1 MLTRWVSLLSGLFFF
16 VVSVCLPL
24 QADART
30 KQNGQTLYVPAYSY
44 IYHGNKEAKL
54 NLTTTLSIRNTSR
67 KESIRVLSVEFYDTD
82 GKLLRSYLEEP
93 VTMKPLQSVRYVV
106 KLDDDSGGSGAN
118 FIVKWDAEKAVD
130 VPIIESIMLGTG
142 SSYGFAFLTQGV
154 PIE

>member
-1 MLTRWVSLLSGLFFF
+1 MLTRWVSLLSGVFFF
-16 VVSVCLPL
+16 AVSVCLPL

-30 KQNGQTLYVPAYSY
+30 KQNKQTLYVPAYSY
-44 IYHGNKEAKL
+44 IYHGNKEAKI

-67 KESIRVLSVEFYDTD
+67 KEDIRILSVEFYDTD
-82 GKLLRSYLEEP
+82 GKLLRSYLEQP
-93 VTMKPLQSVRYVV
+93 VIMKPLQSVRYVV